1 MSLEVTAGEEG
12 DGVGEKEEDERER
25 VHEEAQVAQEAGER
39 GGVEVLSLEVPGGG
53 GEAVDEEKN
62 EAQHHRDHAQRRHT
76 HEETGVLQEREDDDD
91 DGENE
96 LEDETVRGLGT
107 DLEGKLAH
115 EVRHGDLRVST
126 EKDGYN
132 RSR

>member
-12 DGVGEKEEDERER
+12 NGVGEKEEDERER
-25 VHEEAQVAQEAGER
+25 VHEQSQVAQEAGER
-39 GGVEVLSLEVPGGG
+39 RGVEVLSLEVPGGS
-53 GEAVDEEKN
+53 GEAVNEEKD

-96 LEDETVRGLGT
+96 LENETVRGFGT
-107 DLEGKLAH
+107 NLEGKLAH
-115 EVRHGDLRVST
+115 EVRHGDLAVNK
-126 EKDGYN
+126 EKEGDN